1 MKFSWF
7 RIRGSLSRDKTTSIF
22 HVASC
27 AFLLQTASATRKE
40 YPFRVHQIAYCSC
53 CSNMWRGLVPASC
66 TLNIS
71 PSVCQPYCLCAHA
84 LIWLIIFLGKLIQT
98 NSGAREHLFYEA
110 PSGNRKTISV
120 PDVERLQ
127 WSTFT
132 CVLGPTV
139 KGVFPPGSDVTD
151 VNATCCSRDGSLLA
165 SGDDFGLVKLFEY
178 PVSVRFSNLRKTPNS
193 SASSYPASFPC

>member
-1 MKFSWF
+1 MF
-7 RIRGSLSRDKTTSIF
+7 D
-22 HVASC
+22 C
-27 AFLLQTASATRKE
+27 Q
-40 YPFRVHQIAYCSC
+40 
-53 CSNMWRGLVPASC
+53 WRCKAL
-66 TLNIS
+66 
-71 PSVCQPYCLCAHA
+71 LCAA
-84 LIWLIIFLGKLIQT
+84 ADICLLMFECARFYVFYLLDLLGKLIQT

-151 VNATCCSRDGSLLA
+151 VNATCRSKDGSLLA

-178 PVSVRFSNLRKTPNS
+178 PVSVSFCKDSNI
-193 SASSYPASFPC
+193 

>member
-1 MKFSWF
+1 M
-7 RIRGSLSRDKTTSIF
+7 RTLG
-22 HVASC
+22 V
-27 AFLLQTASATRKE
+27 
-40 YPFRVHQIAYCSC
+40 
-53 CSNMWRGLVPASC
+53 VPALRL
-66 TLNIS
+66 LNVS
-71 PSVCQPYCLCAHA
+71 LSVCQPYCLCVQT
-84 LIWLIIFLGKLIQT
+84 LIFSIIVLGKLIQT

-151 VNATCCSRDGSLLA
+151 VNATSCCRDGTLLA

-178 PVSVRFSNLRKTPNS
+178 PVSV
-193 SASSYPASFPC
+193 SFPNFRQFQIHLLLHTLRAKSPLSFFVEGVKKIRLF

>member
-1 MKFSWF
+1 MNQFP
-7 RIRGSLSRDKTTSIF
+7 L
-22 HVASC
+22 
-27 AFLLQTASATRKE
+27 
-40 YPFRVHQIAYCSC
+40 RVHELAYCSC
-53 CSNMWRGLVPASC
+53 NMLPVRTHEGAGPRFTSSQHVRVGTGC
-66 TLNIS
+66 RR
-71 PSVCQPYCLCAHA
+71 YCLCTHV
-84 LIWLIIFLGKLIQT
+84 LICSIFSGKLIQT
-98 NSGAREHLFYEA
+98 NSGAREHLFYEV

-151 VNATCCSRDGSLLA
+151 VNATCRSKDGSLLA

-178 PVSVRFSNLRKTPNS
+178 PVSV
-193 SASSYPASFPC
+193 SFPVKIQI

>member
-1 MKFSWF
+1 M
-7 RIRGSLSRDKTTSIF
+7 
-22 HVASC
+22 
-27 AFLLQTASATRKE
+27 
-40 YPFRVHQIAYCSC
+40 
-53 CSNMWRGLVPASC
+53 
-66 TLNIS
+66 
-71 PSVCQPYCLCAHA
+71 
-84 LIWLIIFLGKLIQT
+84 
-98 NSGAREHLFYEA
+98 FYEA

-151 VNATCCSRDGSLLA
+151 VNATCRSKDGSLLA

-178 PVSVRFSNLRKTPNS
+178 PVSVSFCKDSNLIKFSIHVLLDILT
-193 SASSYPASFPC
+193 SYPINKVAWIFPRKRQIKATPKKDHFDPASCVCCSRFLISSQLTVRLNGYFSDKHEDLLLLG

>member
-1 MKFSWF
+1 M
-7 RIRGSLSRDKTTSIF
+7 
-22 HVASC
+22 
-27 AFLLQTASATRKE
+27 
-40 YPFRVHQIAYCSC
+40 
-53 CSNMWRGLVPASC
+53 
-66 TLNIS
+66 S

-84 LIWLIIFLGKLIQT
+84 LIWSIIFLGKLIQT

-151 VNATCCSRDGSLLA
+151 VNATCCSRNGSLLA

-178 PVSVRFSNLRKTPNS
+178 PVSVRFSNLRKIPNS
-193 SASSYPASFPC
+193 FAPSYPASKVFSIFPC

>member
-1 MKFSWF
+1 M
-7 RIRGSLSRDKTTSIF
+7 T
-22 HVASC
+22 
-27 AFLLQTASATRKE
+27 
-40 YPFRVHQIAYCSC
+40 
-53 CSNMWRGLVPASC
+53 
-66 TLNIS
+66 
-71 PSVCQPYCLCAHA
+71 
-84 LIWLIIFLGKLIQT
+84 FLGKLIQT
-98 NSGAREHLFYEA
+98 NSGAREHLFYEV

-151 VNATCCSRDGSLLA
+151 VNATCRSKDGSLLA

-178 PVSVRFSNLRKTPNS
+178 PVSVSFCKDSNLIKFSIHVLLDILT
-193 SASSYPASFPC
+193 SYPINKVAWIFPRKRNEMEATPKKDHFDPASCVCCSVNLLFLTNMKTYCYWGRVASLRGSFSFQ